1 MTTDVDSR
9 TDQPLDGEV
18 PAYTVAG
25 PPRPSADE
33 LRARIPGWG
42 VDLDP
47 ADRPSN
53 PKLELQPDLTGAHW
67 QFPERQPE
75 QTPRERSIEH
85 RFLTPV
91 FGTAQPLRG
100 LSGRLRKLAYDR
112 WSEGRNAHWL
122 ALIAADRVDVLESA
136 AASLA
141 RGRPDNLV
149 TETGIVAEVHGHGL
163 SSRFG
168 EKRSDWKH
176 HAMDP
181 LVVLGPPLLAAAGA
195 AVVIRR
201 ALR

>member
-1 MTTDVDSR
+1 
-9 TDQPLDGEV
+9 
-18 PAYTVAG
+18 
-25 PPRPSADE
+25 
-33 LRARIPGWG
+33 

-53 PKLELQPDLTGAHW
+53 PKLDFQPDLTGAHW

-75 QTPRERSIEH
+75 ERPRERSIEH

-100 LSGRLRKLAYDR
+100 LSGRMRKLAYDR

-136 AASLA
+136 VGSLL
-141 RGRPDNLV
+141 RGRPDNPV
-149 TETGIVAEVHGHGL
+149 TETGIMAEGHGHGL
-163 SSRFG
+163 SSRLG
-168 EKRSDWKH
+168 QKRSDWKH

-181 LVVLGPPLLAAAGA
+181 LVVLGPPLLAAAGV
-195 AVVIRR
+195 AVVVRR
-201 ALR
+201 GLRMVRPR